1 MRKALMLSA
10 CVLGLLSV
18 APSANA
24 HLVLVGVSDLSAQGY
39 GNANRIITLD
49 VNGNATTEIGATSV
63 IGGVFGGTGDLANP
77 FNDNQKF
84 GAPTLGALN
93 WSNASQ
99 VQLLFNA
106 IEPGNASK
114 AKINIESLT
123 LTFYNGVG
131 AVGSISTNAK
141 IEFVSGN
148 PGNGNAGYVIGVSS
162 DEEAALNS
170 AIFNLAGSSA
180 FRIGISA
187 SLSDVDAGADS
198 FNAVAAPIASAVP
211 EPSTW
216 AMLILGFVGIGFMA
230 YRPTSVT
237 A

>member
-1 MRKALMLSA
+1 MRTK
-10 CVLGLLSV
+10 
-18 APSANA
+18 
-24 HLVLVGVSDLSAQGY
+24 
-39 GNANRIITLD
+39 IITLD

-162 DEEAALNS
+162 DEGAD
-170 AIFNLAGSSA
+170 SSTA
-180 FRIGISA
+180 PFSIWLDRVLSKIGISA

-198 FNAVAAPIASAVP
+198 FDANCHAIASAVP

-230 YRPTSVT
+230 YRRTSVT